1 MREGQRRVT
10 AHASGVL
17 RNRPARGL
25 AALLAAAIATSGGVA
40 PSRAQPSG
48 GGLPI
53 IRDAEIEE
61 VLRDYT
67 APILKVAGLASQNVN
82 IVIVN
87 QRTFNAFVMD
97 GRRIF
102 VNVGAILDAK
112 TPNEIIGVLAHE
124 AGHIAGGHLARLRQ
138 ELANAQTSAILA
150 ILLSAGAVA
159 AGATMGGSGARDLG
173 QLGMAGMS
181 AGPEMIKRSLLSYQ
195 RSQEESA
202 DRAAVRF
209 LEQTGQSAK
218 GMSETFRRLA
228 DQTMFLAHGADPY
241 LQSHPMPRERVEAL
255 SELARTSP
263 HWSAKDSAALQLRHD
278 MMRAKL
284 IGFLERGDG
293 ISRRFNM
300 NDDSLPARYARAISA
315 YRFGDLRNAISQI
328 DALIQAQPNN
338 PYFHELK
345 GQALLENGRPK
356 EAIGPLRR
364 AVALAPGANL
374 IRVMLGQALVA
385 SNDPQATE
393 EAITL
398 LRNALARDKDLP
410 QGYQQLAIAFGRKG
424 QFADADLASAQAAF
438 AAGEIKTARELAG
451 RARTRFPTGSPG
463 WVRADDIY
471 SYKPPS
477 PSVIRRN

>member
-1 MREGQRRVT
+1 MPAPVHVRRPPGLYRSST
-10 AHASGVL
+10 
-17 RNRPARGL
+17 RPL
-25 AALLAAAIATSGGVA
+25 TLSLAAALALTSVA
-40 PSRAQPSG
+40 GPAAGQPRG
-48 GGLPI
+48 AMPI

-61 VLRDYT
+61 TLRDYT
-67 APILKVAGLASQNVN
+67 SPILKAAGLAPQNVN

-87 QRTFNAFVMD
+87 QRSFNAFVMD

-102 VNVGAILDAK
+102 VNVGAILDSK

-150 ILLSAGAVA
+150 MLLSVGAMA
-159 AGATMGGSGARDLG
+159 AGAAAGGDAARNLG
-173 QLGMAGMS
+173 QAGMAGAS
-181 AGPEMIKRSLLSYQ
+181 AGPEMVKRSLLSYI
-195 RSQEESA
+195 RSQEEAA

-209 LEQTGQSAK
+209 LNETGQSAK
-218 GMSETFRRLA
+218 GMSETFRRIA
-228 DQTMFLAHGADPY
+228 EQTMFISQGSDPY

-255 SELARTSP
+255 SELARTSTY
-263 HWSAKDSAALQLRHD
+263 WDKKDSPEMQLRHD

-293 ISRRFNM
+293 IARRYGTG
-300 NDDSLPARYARAISA
+300 DASLPARYARAISA
-315 YRFGDLRNAISQI
+315 YRFGDLRSAVTQI
-328 DALIQAQPNN
+328 EGLIQAQPDN

-345 GQALLENGRPK
+345 GQALLENGRAA
-356 EAIGPLRR
+356 EAVVPLRR
-364 AVALAPGANL
+364 AVSLAPNAKL

-385 SNDPQATE
+385 ANDPKLTD

-398 LRNALARDKDLP
+398 LRHALASDRDLP
-410 QGYQQLAIAFGRKG
+410 QAYQQLAVAYGRKG
-424 QFADADLASAQAAF
+424 DFAEADLASAQASF
-438 AAGEIKTARELAG
+438 ASGDIKTARELAG

-463 WVRADDIY
+463 WVKADDIY

-477 PSVIRRN
+477 SAMRRN